1 MPSTPR
7 SLAPAAIALGL
18 TFALSACGGAGTS
31 PRASA
36 APSTAAS
43 TAAPDASGWRLTQGQ
58 MEEIA
63 NAKKL
68 PHRIFYGRPS
78 TGPDAAWLDAVKR
91 GDTATV
97 KRLLDAGQNIEAK
110 DEASQGQ
117 TALGWA
123 AFIGYEDMFDL
134 LVARGANLRATD
146 RGDVFN
152 VFKSAVLGNSV
163 ALVKKSRALLKDDI
177 QINDQKSDREGETF
191 VMVAASNNR
200 MDTVKYFIAEGA
212 DLNLVSKVK
221 DQSALSFACDNGYP
235 DMQKLLIAHGAINHR
250 SGKPSC

>member
-1 MPSTPR
+1 MPSVPHL
-7 SLAPAAIALGL
+7 LAPAAIALGL
-18 TFALSACGGAGTS
+18 TLALSACGGAGTS
-31 PRASA
+31 PRAGAAPSSA
-36 APSTAAS
+36 APA
-43 TAAPDASGWRLTQGQ
+43 ASGWRLTQAQ

-63 NAKKL
+63 SAKKL
-68 PHRIFYGRPS
+68 PHRVFYGKPS
-78 TGPDAAWLDAVKR
+78 TGPDAAWFDAVKR

-97 KRLLDAGQNIEAK
+97 KRMLDAGQAIEAK

-134 LVARGANLRATD
+134 LVSRGANLRATD

-191 VMVAASNNR
+191 VMVAACNNR

-250 SGKPSC
+250 NGKPSC

>member
-1 MPSTPR
+1 MPSVPHL
-7 SLAPAAIALGL
+7 LAPAAIALGL
-18 TFALSACGGAGTS
+18 TLALSACGGAGTS

-36 APSTAAS
+36 APSTAAP
-43 TAAPDASGWRLTQGQ
+43 AASGWRLTQAQ

-63 NAKKL
+63 SAKKL
-68 PHRIFYGRPS
+68 PHRVFYGKPS
-78 TGPDAAWLDAVKR
+78 TGPDAAWFDAVKR

-97 KRLLDAGQNIEAK
+97 KRMLDAGQAIEAK

-134 LVARGANLRATD
+134 LVSRGANLRATD

-163 ALVKKSRALLKDDI
+163 ALVKMSRALLKDDI

-250 SGKPSC
+250 NGKPSC

>member
-7 SLAPAAIALGL
+7 LLAPGAIALGL
-18 TFALSACGGAGTS
+18 TLALSACGGAGTS

-36 APSTAAS
+36 APSTAAP
-43 TAAPDASGWRLTQGQ
+43 AASGWRLTQAQ

-63 NAKKL
+63 SAKKL
-68 PHRIFYGRPS
+68 PHRVFYGKPS
-78 TGPDAAWLDAVKR
+78 TGPDAAWFDAVKR

-97 KRLLDAGQNIEAK
+97 KRMLDAGQAIEAK

-134 LVARGANLRATD
+134 LVPRGANLRATD

-250 SGKPSC
+250 NGKPSC

>member
-1 MPSTPR
+1 MPSVPHL
-7 SLAPAAIALGL
+7 LAPAAIALGL
-18 TFALSACGGAGTS
+18 TLALSACGGAGTS

-36 APSTAAS
+36 APSTAAP
-43 TAAPDASGWRLTQGQ
+43 AASGWRLTQAQ

-63 NAKKL
+63 SAKKL
-68 PHRIFYGRPS
+68 PHRVFYGKPS
-78 TGPDAAWLDAVKR
+78 TGPDAAWFDAVKR

-97 KRLLDAGQNIEAK
+97 KRMLDAGQAIEAK

-134 LVARGANLRATD
+134 LVSRGANLRATD

-250 SGKPSC
+250 NGKPSC

>member
-7 SLAPAAIALGL
+7 LLAPGAIALGL
-18 TFALSACGGAGTS
+18 TLALSACGGAGTS
-31 PRASA
+31 PRAGGA
-36 APSTAAS
+36 APSTAAP
-43 TAAPDASGWRLTQGQ
+43 AAGGWRLTQAQ

-68 PHRIFYGRPS
+68 PHRIFYGKPS
-78 TGPDAAWLDAVKR
+78 TGPDAAWFDAVKR

-97 KRLLDAGQNIEAK
+97 KRMLDAGQNIEAK

-235 DMQKLLIAHGAINHR
+235 EMQKLLIAHGAINHR

>member
-1 MPSTPR
+1 MPSVPHL
-7 SLAPAAIALGL
+7 LAPAAIALGL
-18 TFALSACGGAGTS
+18 TLALSACGGAGTS

-36 APSTAAS
+36 APSTAAP
-43 TAAPDASGWRLTQGQ
+43 AASGWRLTQAQ

-63 NAKKL
+63 SAKKL
-68 PHRIFYGRPS
+68 PHRVFYGKPS
-78 TGPDAAWLDAVKR
+78 TGPDAAWFDAVKR

-97 KRLLDAGQNIEAK
+97 KRMLDAGQAIEAK

-134 LVARGANLRATD
+134 LVSRGANLRATD

-177 QINDQKSDREGETF
+177 QNNDQKSDREGETF

-250 SGKPSC
+250 NGKPSC